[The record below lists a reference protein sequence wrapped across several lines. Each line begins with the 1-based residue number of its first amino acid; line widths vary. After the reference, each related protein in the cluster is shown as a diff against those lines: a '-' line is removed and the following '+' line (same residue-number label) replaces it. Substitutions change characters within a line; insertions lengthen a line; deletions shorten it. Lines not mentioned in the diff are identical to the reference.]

1 MTTRGGYD
9 TEALE
14 EILGEMVDKHK
25 CGCYVEG
32 EWFVYDPK
40 PYGYLYCF
48 SNPSMEGILK
58 IGMTKR
64 NPDERLKEANKSDTW
79 KPPTDY
85 ELLYSVKC
93 YEPEKK
99 EKLLHKLLDEY
110 RINKNREF
118 FRVDEEKVNI
128 IFKMLDIEYFEDKYE
143 CRDNKIKTEKEEI
156 IIKKWESYVM
166 ELHKDNNYEALFER
180 TDIPDEKTIK
190 YNFEFWCKHEEH
202 DYKKLSKNKS
212 LITTIERLIR
222 EFEKTKRNNLANW
235 IDENIIECEEFTSF
249 DDLYDNWGCYCDD
262 QVGLWRWLSYE
273 KREIKEILL
282 EMQSKTVYGLILGKK
297 RSDGKPNG
305 TKQKPKFNFKIKEDK
320 KYEAEEYE
328 AEEYEVDGVTYMK
341 IWDDE
346 DKMWIITDPE
356 SGEHVGFPD
365 GNGGIRRR
373 FSMS

>member
-32 EWFVYDPK
+32 EWFVYEAK

-64 NPDERLKEANKSDTW
+64 NPEERLKEANKSDTW

-85 ELLYSVKC
+85 ELLSSVKC

-128 IFKMLDIEYFEDKYE
+128 IFKMLDIEEFEDKYE
-143 CRDNKIKTEKEEI
+143 CRNNKIKTEKEKNMILNWFDDRI
-156 IIKKWESYVM
+156 IEYEEWSTFDELYDDWESYW
-166 ELHKDNNYEALFER
+166 D
-180 TDIPDEKTIK
+180 DEGVNPKQRP
-190 YNFEFWCKHEEH
+190 E
-202 DYKKLSKNKS
+202 KK
-212 LITTIERLIR
+212 R
-222 EFEKTKRNNLANW
+222 
-235 IDENIIECEEFTSF
+235 
-249 DDLYDNWGCYCDD
+249 
-262 QVGLWRWLSYE
+262 V
-273 KREIKEILL
+273 KEILL
-282 EMQSKTVYGLILGKK
+282 EMQSKTCYGLILGKK
-297 RSDGKPNG
+297 RSDCAPNG
-305 TKQKPKFNFKIKEDK
+305 TKIKPKFNFKIKEDE
-320 KYEAEEYE
+320 KYEAEEYV
-328 AEEYEVDGVTYMK
+328 VDGMSYMK
-341 IWDDE
+341 VWDDE
-346 DKMWIITDPE
+346 DKIWVIVDPE
-356 SGEHVGFPD
+356 TSIGIGFPD
-365 GNGGIRRR
+365 GNGGISRKKCC
-373 FSMS
+373 FK

>member
-128 IFKMLDIEYFEDKYE
+128 IFKMLDIEEFEDKYE
-143 CRDNKIKTEKEEI
+143 CRNNKIKTEKEEV

-166 ELHKDNNYEALFER
+166 ELHKDNNYEDLFER

-190 YNFEFWCKHEEH
+190 YNFELWCKYEKH

-222 EFEKTKRNNLANW
+222 EFEKTKRNNLAIW
-235 IDENIIECEEFTSF
+235 IDENIIECEELTSF
-249 DDLYDNWGCYCDD
+249 NNLYDEWECYWDD
-262 QVGLWRWLSYE
+262 KEILWCWLRYT

-282 EMQSKTVYGLILGKK
+282 EMQSKTCYGLVLGKK
-297 RSDGKPNG
+297 SHCAPNG
-305 TKQKPKFNFKIKEDK
+305 TKINPKFNFKIKEDE
-320 KYEAEEYE
+320 KYEAEEYV
-328 AEEYEVDGVTYMK
+328 VDGMSYMK
-341 IWDDE
+341 VWDDE
-346 DKMWIITDPE
+346 DKIWVIVDPE
-356 SGEHVGFPD
+356 TSIGIGFPD
-365 GNGGIRRR
+365 GNGGISRKKCC
-373 FSMS
+373 FK

>member
-48 SNPSMEGILK
+48 SNPSMKGILK

-99 EKLLHKLLDEY
+99 EKFLHKLLDEY

-128 IFKMLDIEYFEDKYE
+128 IFKMLDIEEFEDKYE
-143 CRDNKIKTEKEEI
+143 CRNNKIKTEKE
-156 IIKKWESYVM
+156 
-166 ELHKDNNYEALFER
+166 
-180 TDIPDEKTIK
+180 
-190 YNFEFWCKHEEH
+190 
-202 DYKKLSKNKS
+202 KNMI
-212 LITTIERLIR
+212 L
-222 EFEKTKRNNLANW
+222 NW
-235 IDENIIECEEFTSF
+235 FDKNIIACEEFTTF
-249 DDLYDNWGCYCDD
+249 DDLYDDWESYCDD
-262 QVGLWRWLSYE
+262 EGIQAKQRTE
-273 KREIKEILL
+273 KKRVKEILL
-282 EMQSKTVYGLILGKK
+282 EMQSKTCYGLILGKK
-297 RSDGKPNG
+297 RIDCAPNG
-305 TKQKPKFNFKIKEDK
+305 TKQKPKFNFKIKEDE
-320 KYEAEEYE
+320 KYEAEEYV
-328 AEEYEVDGVTYMK
+328 VDGMPYMK
-341 IWDDE
+341 VWDDE
-346 DKMWIITDPE
+346 DKISVIVDPE
-356 SGEHVGFPD
+356 TSIGIGFPD
-365 GNGGIRRR
+365 GNGGISRKKCC
-373 FSMS
+373 FK